1 LLPIKTKPLPTLKKS
16 QHQLAKL
23 IKSNFQY
30 LTRADQMQSDSDQ
43 EFQSFLQDVRFK
55 WSQLNEQTRKE
66 LRVYDPAT
74 IAMIEKEVKQQKFSF
89 GV

>member
-1 LLPIKTKPLPTLKKS
+1 
-16 QHQLAKL
+16 
-23 IKSNFQY
+23 
-30 LTRADQMQSDSDQ
+30 MQSDSDQ